1 MKAYRIKSSKTIEP
15 FGDHPL
21 DCLINNRSLAD
32 TQKEILLKLG
42 IDLQPEPYV
51 GQIDNPDEHIFF
63 EDSLFFSPELMQ
75 QFIKESRKRNRST
88 ICAIKPGLFTLRSIL
103 PTQDIKKFPDRVEY
117 GLQYM
122 PAKELRGEPES
133 LVPEPLILDP
143 DQFSEVTPL
152 PEHVTDTKEF
162 HFPYTDSIIIQI
174 DHWANIWVANI
185 FVLFSAL
192 ARLRKASP
200 LKLLILALRAR
211 SVNKWKILNKT
222 NKIGRNCD
230 IHPTAYI
237 EGSTIGDNVTIG
249 AGSVI
254 RMSTIGSGTSIGSNS
269 TLEFSVLG
277 EGCSIDS
284 MAGAFSCVMYPGTV
298 SSTKFL
304 FTSLCG
310 KNTFLADGVVV
321 SDYRFDGKNVS
332 VMKNGHPVD
341 TGSLALGI
349 CLGHDVYLAG
359 GCVSEPGRTIP
370 NGVRIALEKAR
381 TIGKCGINGEIPGY
395 QRVKKIAKH

>member
-1 MKAYRIKSSKTIEP
+1 MKAYRIKSSKIIEP
-15 FGDHPL
+15 FGDHPK

-32 TQKEILLKLG
+32 AQKETLRKLG
-42 IDLQPEPYV
+42 IELQPEPYS
-51 GQIDNPDEHIFF
+51 GQIEDPDEHIFF

-75 QFIKESRKRNRST
+75 QFIKESRKLKRSS

-122 PAKELRGEPES
+122 PAKELRGEPEP
-133 LVPEPLILDP
+133 LVIDP

-152 PEHVTDTKEF
+152 PEHVTDTKEL

-185 FVLFSAL
+185 FVLFSEL

-211 SVNKWKILNKT
+211 SINKWKILSKT
-222 NKIGRNCD
+222 NKIGRSCD

-237 EGSTIGDNVTIG
+237 EGSEIGDNVTIG
-249 AGSVI
+249 AGSII

-269 TLEFSVLG
+269 TIEFSVLG

-284 MAGAFSCVMYPGTV
+284 MAGAFSSVMYPGTV

-341 TGSLALGI
+341 TGTLALGI

-359 GCVSEPGRTIP
+359 GCVSEPGRSIP

-395 QRVKKIAKH
+395 QRVKKIAKHDIKI